1 MSEGAKGKTEG
12 KVGNTSSLHWLWG
25 TAVIVA
31 IDQTS
36 KAAVEVALSLH
47 HTVELLPV
55 FNITL
60 VHNSGAAFSFLAEA
74 GGWQRWFFSA
84 LAVVVS
90 AGLVVWLYRLRPGAI
105 SEALGVTFVLGGALG
120 NLWDRIQLGYVID
133 FIQLHWH
140 DWYFPAFNIAD
151 SAITI
156 GAGLLI
162 LDTLFSNGAK
172 ATGRS

>member
-133 FIQLHWH
+133 FHPTALARLVFSCLQHCRFCYHHWCRIT
-140 DWYFPAFNIAD
+140 YFGYPVFQW
-151 SAITI
+151 S
-156 GAGLLI
+156 
-162 LDTLFSNGAK
+162 
-172 ATGRS
+172 